1 MTFDESKRD
10 AFNRTAPGPLE
21 RIAFPA
27 EDDGEKSLLTLIE
40 EHRPRRS
47 ENLPV
52 TASDDGAASSA
63 SPPDEVD
70 EDEGYRL
77 DHSLM
82 RLGGNG
88 F

>member
-1 MTFDESKRD
+1 MTADELKRN
-10 AFNRTAPGPLE
+10 AMHESVSGSLE
-21 RIAFPA
+21 RTFSN
-27 EDDGEKSLLTLIE
+27 EDRGEKSLLTLIE
-40 EHRPRRS
+40 EHRPRHS
-47 ENLPV
+47 ENPSESSPEV
-52 TASDDGAASSA
+52 GWGTSA
-63 SPPDEVD
+63 SETDDFD